1 MGGMGGDPDDERLVH
16 DARRGDRRAL
26 EVLVRRH
33 YDVVW
38 RSLARLSRDAD
49 EADAWTQETF
59 LRAMQNLGGFR
70 GEATVSTWIVR
81 IGIHLAL
88 NARRRPAPASLDGHE
103 PAAQGP
109 DPARAAATGERRR
122 LVRDGVDRLPGD
134 LRAALLLTAFG
145 GLSQREAAGELDC
158 PEGTV
163 AWRVFEAKRRLKEW
177 LPDGM

>member
-1 MGGMGGDPDDERLVH
+1 MSGMGGHPDDEHLVH

-38 RSLARLSRDAD
+38 RSLSRLSRDAD
-49 EADAWTQETF
+49 EADTWTQEAF
-59 LRAMQNLGGFR
+59 LRAMQNLGGYR
-70 GEATVSTWIVR
+70 GEASVSTWIVR
-81 IGIHLAL
+81 IGINLAL
-88 NARRRPAPASLDGHE
+88 NARRRSAPAMLDGHE
-103 PAAQGP
+103 PAGRIP
-109 DPARAAATGERRR
+109 DPIEAVTAGERHR
-122 LVRDGVDRLPGD
+122 LVRQGVDRLPGD

-177 LPDGM
+177 LPDGL